1 MLSIIRIAIIEVILF
16 TLQAVIPLWLCGQE
30 NMTTPNYSI
39 IFPQDKVN
47 RIDITIKAGD
57 WKKLTDQLTTK
68 FGKPNNG
75 FFPGPPPEMMRDS
88 MKRPWEGDSL
98 RMPADGPGSMGEMRR
113 PPWGADSAGR
123 MRMPQPDFKGGR
135 PPFPGG
141 KMGPPRGMRPPT
153 SFDTVP
159 DIFVPATIAFA
170 GKQWH
175 NVGFRF
181 KGNSSLMMTWSRG
194 IKKIPFRLNFSKLG
208 DSIPEVKGQKC
219 FGFKELTFSNN
230 ISDNSF
236 LHEKMASDLFREG
249 GIKAPHTAFYEVY
262 VDNGE
267 GAQYFGLYTA
277 IEIVE
282 DAMLKDQFGNN
293 KGNCYKPDGQAG
305 SFAAGMFDKKS
316 FEKKTNKKDADY
328 SDILKLY
335 KVINSATRTSDAKLW
350 KIQLDSIFDIPV
362 FIKWLAI
369 NSVIQNWDT
378 YGLMPHNYY
387 LYNNPAT
394 KKLTWIPW
402 DNNEAL
408 SSGRREQ
415 TSLSLSEITNEWP
428 LIRNLLDQ
436 PEYNELYHA
445 EIKKFI
451 TETFNPNQVKGKIEK
466 YYQLIYPYAVAEKK
480 GYTFQLSTKSI
491 NEAKNELLKHIDKR
505 YQAATD
511 FLNKK

>member
-1 MLSIIRIAIIEVILF
+1 MLSIIRIALIEVILF
-16 TLQAVIPLWLCGQE
+16 IIQAAMPLRLCGQG
-30 NMTTPNYSI
+30 NTTSPNYSI

-47 RIDITIKAGD
+47 RIDITIKASD
-57 WKKLTDQLTTK
+57 WKKLTDQLTAK
-68 FGKPNNG
+68 FGKSKKG
-75 FFPGPPPEMMRDS
+75 FFPGPPPEMMQDS
-88 MKRPWEGDSL
+88 MKGPWEGDSL
-98 RMPADGPGSMGEMRR
+98 RMPFDGPGSMDKMPM
-113 PPWGADSAGR
+113 PPWDSDSASR
-123 MRMPQPDFKGGR
+123 MRMPPPEFKGGR

-141 KMGPPRGMRPPT
+141 KMGPSRGMRPPT
-153 SFDTVP
+153 IFDTVP
-159 DIFVPATIAFA
+159 DIFIPATITFG

-194 IKKIPFRLNFSKLG
+194 IKKMPFRLNFSKLG
-208 DSIPEVKGQKC
+208 DSIPEVKGQKF

-267 GAQYFGLYTA
+267 GIHYFGLYTA

-305 SFAAGMFDKKS
+305 SFASGMFDKKS
-316 FEKKTNKKDADY
+316 FKKKNNKKNADY

-335 KVINSATRTSDAKLW
+335 RVLNSTTRTSDTKLW
-350 KIQLDSIFDIPV
+350 KAQLDSIFDIPV
-362 FIKWLAI
+362 FIKWLTI

-408 SSGRREQ
+408 NSGRREQ

-428 LIRNLLDQ
+428 LIRYLLDL

-466 YYQLIYPYAVAEKK
+466 YYQLIYPYVAAEKE
-480 GYTFQLSTKSI
+480 GYTFQPTTNSI
-491 NEAKNELLKHIDKR
+491 NGAKNELLKHIDRR
-505 YQAATD
+505 YQAASD